1 MSFSSVNARQQ
12 QQPYRSASPAYDS
25 SPGPSSGAAT
35 PANGSF
41 GLASSVSSLWGGLVR
56 HFSISDDPSP
66 SSSYRS
72 RTFPSDGAHS
82 PPHHHDPRRTPSPRT
97 MRGPPPLEPLQLR
110 GFAPD
115 TPAAARLL
123 TPGVA
128 EEIRTMVPARLS
140 LVDEWRL
147 IYSLEQDGASLA
159 TLYDKCSAFRGK
171 RVGYVL
177 VVRDCEGG
185 VSIPPS
191 PLFPPTSTNIPS
203 PPDLR
208 RLPLRPPP
216 PSPQV
221 LWHRRV
227 LPLEGLDP
235 HLPPTP
241 ALDRHHAP
249 RRPNNNHPLGR
260 VVVAQHPLQGI
271 PLQRRQRVL
280 YAVRV
285 PFSQRR
291 RGRRALWAVAR
302 RRPGQGHQL
311 AVRDVRQ
318 RAAERRGGQVWGLGR
333 RGLGCRG
340 VMPAGLRSLLG
351 SVTEKE
357 TQKIESMGC
366 SAWGRSVGGDGML
379 GFAHTH
385 TRRRCFLVSQS
396 VGGVDIRVKAR
407 PFNIPNSTQ
416 QLVDPVRYKSSPAL
430 LETSLQRPNSPF
442 TDPSQHTCHNDATA
456 A

>member
-1 MSFSSVNARQQ
+1 MSFSSVNSR
-12 QQPYRSASPAYDS
+12 QQPYRSGSPAYDS

-41 GLASSVSSLWGGLVR
+41 IASSVSSLWGGLVR

-72 RTFPSDGAHS
+72 RTFPSDGGHT
-82 PPHHHDPRRTPSPRT
+82 PPHHHDRRRTPSPTT

-123 TPGVA
+123 TPAVA

-185 VSIPPS
+185 VSPHPSLPPS
-191 PLFPPTSTNIPS
+191 TSTNIP
-203 PPDLR
+203 PRDLW

-221 LWHRRV
+221 LRHRRV
-227 LPLEGLDP
+227 LPLESLDP
-235 HLPPTP
+235 HLPPPTP
-241 ALDRHHAP
+241 IGRHHPP
-249 RRPNNNHPLGR
+249 RRTNNNHPL
-260 VVVAQHPLQGI
+260 
-271 PLQRRQRVL
+271 
-280 YAVRV
+280 
-285 PFSQRR
+285 
-291 RGRRALWAVAR
+291 
-302 RRPGQGHQL
+302 
-311 AVRDVRQ
+311 
-318 RAAERRGGQVWGLGR
+318 
-333 RGLGCRG
+333 
-340 VMPAGLRSLLG
+340 
-351 SVTEKE
+351 
-357 TQKIESMGC
+357 
-366 SAWGRSVGGDGML
+366 
-379 GFAHTH
+379 
-385 TRRRCFLVSQS
+385 
-396 VGGVDIRVKAR
+396 
-407 PFNIPNSTQ
+407 
-416 QLVDPVRYKSSPAL
+416 
-430 LETSLQRPNSPF
+430 
-442 TDPSQHTCHNDATA
+442 
-456 A
+456 